1 MVTVSHVQVHRII
14 RVLHF
19 SPPEIVNRISA
30 GCFRSL
36 PSFHGTTPAVAVL
49 PSGGV
54 TPTVRAVSISS
65 NLNPSSRFRGRPNT
79 IRGRNSIDSMAPERR
94 QVRAQR
100 ACTYCR
106 QRKVRSFHV
115 WAIAIRKRR
124 ADQRVDAVHGRT
136 ATLQELRGLR
146 SRMCLCWIFTQSTSH
161 QCRHQ
166 FIDGRESAIT
176 RTGDVGRLTQC
187 YCSLG

>member
-1 MVTVSHVQVHRII
+1 MTTVSHAQVHRI

-19 SPPEIVNRISA
+19 SPPETVNRIPA
-30 GCFRSL
+30 GCVRSL
-36 PSFHGTTPAVAVL
+36 PSFHGNSLAVAIR
-49 PSGGV
+49 PFGGV
-54 TPTVRAVSISS
+54 ASMARAVSISS

-79 IRGRNSIDSMAPERR
+79 IRGRYSIDSMAPERR

-115 WAIAIRKRR
+115 WALAIRKRR

-146 SRMCLCWIFTQSTSH
+146 SRMCLCWLFTQSTSH

-166 FIDGRESAIT
+166 FIDGGEQTFT
-176 RTGDVGRLTQC
+176 RTSLVRRPTQC
-187 YCSLG
+187 

>member
-1 MVTVSHVQVHRII
+1 MATVSHVQVHRI

-19 SPPEIVNRISA
+19 SPPKIVSRIP
-30 GCFRSL
+30 SL
-36 PSFHGTTPAVAVL
+36 PSFRGTSLAVAIR

-54 TPTVRAVSISS
+54 ASTVRAVSISS

-166 FIDGRESAIT
+166 FIDGGESAFT
-176 RTGDVGRLTQC
+176 RTSHGRKLTRC
-187 YCSLG
+187 CCSLG